1 MQTAGSGIGQTDSG
15 QRELVNC
22 VHMGQISWPIHTHV
36 HTHTH
41 THIDHLQRLAGP
53 LRAHLVRRKAAAHA
67 AAAAAGRAAA
77 IQTAL
82 WMRSPSGERMVR
94 RIAAKV
100 VPDHVAA
107 ATAAAAV
114 LLHEDAVIDPS

>member
-15 QRELVNC
+15 QRELVNAFTW
-22 VHMGQISWPIHTHV
+22 VKSVGLFTHMS
-36 HTHTH
+36 THTH

-82 WMRSPSGERMVR
+82 RMRSPGGERMVR